1 MRCPASPDDRPERRI
16 SPFRRARFE
25 QLKADLL
32 RRLDRVCA
40 HLPAHERDALATEM
54 TRLRVRVDYGWRG
67 G

>member
-1 MRCPASPDDRPERRI
+1 MRWPPPTDDRADRRTN
-16 SPFRRARFE
+16 PFRRARFE
-25 QLKADLL
+25 QLKTDLL

-40 HLPAHERDALATEM
+40 HLSAEQRDALATEM